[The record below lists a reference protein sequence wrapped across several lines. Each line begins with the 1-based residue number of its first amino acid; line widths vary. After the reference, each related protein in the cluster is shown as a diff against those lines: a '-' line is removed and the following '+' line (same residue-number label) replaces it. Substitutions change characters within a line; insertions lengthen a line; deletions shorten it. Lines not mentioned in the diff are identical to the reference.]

1 MRLKDW
7 LLDLQENHYV
17 ELIDG
22 EVCILPIKEDGEDD
36 KQEEA

>member
-22 EVCILPIKEDGEDD
+22 EVCILPIMEDEEDD
-36 KQEEA
+36 KQKEA